1 MLLTIRF
8 RFSDVGLDGKDS
20 NREQGDRKR
29 VDQRAA
35 VHHLRR
41 VSRHRHDECMRE
53 PSHLRLPGEL
63 LKHIRVRTTSSS
75 RTTGTSQTFNQKG
88 ELNSK
93 LLLNELIID
102 FLNVGPFRASFYL
115 VSSFL
120 YFY

>member
-63 LKHIRVRTTSSS
+63 FKQNRVLTGSS
-75 RTTGTSQTFNQKG
+75 RATGTYQTLNQKG
-88 ELNSK
+88 DLNPK
-93 LLLNELIID
+93 LHLDERLSDPHLSTYKSTMLLNY
-102 FLNVGPFRASFYL
+102 R
-115 VSSFL
+115 
-120 YFY
+120 